1 MTNDPIR
8 AHAADTV
15 KEILFKMLRIDE
27 KLKLLKPILPASMWN
42 GLRVRYIFESDFKK
56 RQEIENMLDF
66 LISKHVPGLP
76 SEHILLPPTE
86 KEQTSGDY
94 PIGEIIYPIQSR
106 GTFGIREKE
115 WIKHCGIFGKTG
127 SGKTTLSVRI
137 INELCEKNK
146 SFLIFDYKRN
156 YRDLLNH
163 PAFKNQ
169 DIMIFTVG
177 RNDVV
182 PFYFNPKQAPQGVE
196 EYVWI

>member
-1 MTNDPIR
+1 
-8 AHAADTV
+8 
-15 KEILFKMLRIDE
+15 MLRIDE

-42 GLRVRYIFESDFKK
+42 GLRLRYIFESDFKK

-94 PIGEIIYPIQSR
+94 PIGEIIYPVQSR
-106 GTFGIREKE
+106 GTFGVREKE

-137 INELCEKNK
+137 IKELCKKCFVSMK
-146 SFLIFDYKRN
+146 S
-156 YRDLLNH
+156 
-163 PAFKNQ
+163 
-169 DIMIFTVG
+169 
-177 RNDVV
+177 
-182 PFYFNPKQAPQGVE
+182 
-196 EYVWI
+196 